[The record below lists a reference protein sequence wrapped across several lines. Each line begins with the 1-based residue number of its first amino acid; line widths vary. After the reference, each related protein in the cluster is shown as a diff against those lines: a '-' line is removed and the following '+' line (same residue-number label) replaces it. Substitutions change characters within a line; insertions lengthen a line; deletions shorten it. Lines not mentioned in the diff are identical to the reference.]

1 MVLFSNCWNTDVV
14 DCNCFGKIF
23 SYHLSYLFI
32 YKKKY
37 KFIIINESNSNQYN
51 MNVSQRAERHSFL
64 NDLDFGLMTQMSI
77 NWIILLLIYDR

>member
-1 MVLFSNCWNTDVV
+1 MALFSNCWNTDVV

-37 KFIIINESNSNQYN
+37 KFIIINESNSNQ
-51 MNVSQRAERHSFL
+51 
-64 NDLDFGLMTQMSI
+64 
-77 NWIILLLIYDR
+77 